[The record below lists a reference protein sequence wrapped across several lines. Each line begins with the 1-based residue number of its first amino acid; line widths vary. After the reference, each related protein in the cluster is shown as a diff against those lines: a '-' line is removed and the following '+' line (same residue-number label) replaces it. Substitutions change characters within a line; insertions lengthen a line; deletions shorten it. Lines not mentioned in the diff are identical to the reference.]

1 MQISLVEYLCLS
13 FRSSRAQMLSKIGA
27 LKVMQYSRE
36 STCVGVSFKQNL
48 LKRDCPVNIAEFL
61 RKAFFIEQ
69 IRWLLLAV
77 TTIFRNYHWEDL
89 LVILITLTHP
99 SKRLREATV
108 RRFFISE
115 KVFLKIFANFSEN
128 TCVEVWS
135 KACNFNKKRSQR
147 SCFLLNIV

>member
-108 RRFFISE
+108 RRFFFFQKRCS
-115 KVFLKIFANFSEN
+115 LKFSQKI
-128 TCVEVWS
+128 
-135 KACNFNKKRSQR
+135 KACNFNKKRPQR
-147 SCFLLNIV
+147 RRFLLNIV